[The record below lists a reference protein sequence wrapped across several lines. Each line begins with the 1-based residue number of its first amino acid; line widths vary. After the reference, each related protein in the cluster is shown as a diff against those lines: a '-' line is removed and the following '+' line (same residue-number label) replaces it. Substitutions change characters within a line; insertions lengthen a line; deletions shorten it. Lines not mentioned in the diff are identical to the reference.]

1 MKIEILGMGCQ
12 KCNKLAKNAKAAAEE
27 TGIQA
32 EFSKVENFKEI
43 AQYGVMTTPAL
54 VVNGVVKI
62 SGKVPSK
69 DEILIILK
77 SSN

>member
-27 TGIQA
+27 AGIQA

-43 AQYGVMTTPAL
+43 DQYGVMTTPAL

>member
-27 TGIQA
+27 AGMQA
-32 EFSKVENFKEI
+32 EFSIVENFTVI